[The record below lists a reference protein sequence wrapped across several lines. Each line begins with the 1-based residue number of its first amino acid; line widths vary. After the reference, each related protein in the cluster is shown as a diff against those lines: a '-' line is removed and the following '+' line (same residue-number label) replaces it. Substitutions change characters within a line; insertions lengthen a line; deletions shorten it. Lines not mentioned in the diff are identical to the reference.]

1 LTAATIL
8 AMLPI
13 VSILVIMLGL
23 RWSASR
29 AGIISLFLT
38 VFIAWLGFGYG
49 TEIYPR
55 IGLSGALGGAL
66 TEAIFTA
73 GTILWILFP
82 AMCIHHF
89 QVRTGAID
97 ILRLKTASLSE
108 DPRIVALLIFW
119 FFALFGEGLA
129 GFGTPVVLAVPFLV
143 SVGFRPIDSVAVVL
157 IGHSVGVSFG
167 AVGTPIL
174 PQMAATGLDGLAL
187 ARTTGLFHATLGWV
201 MLFIAMMFITK
212 SLKRDGIHLPE
223 SIWGWTAL
231 AAALF
236 LLPYF
241 VISRWIGPE
250 LPTLGG
256 ALFGGLGFIAIYRF
270 YASRKE
276 KPPAAPTELL
286 TGRPGSLIRV
296 TAPYWILVSLILAT
310 RLISPLKAAL
320 SPVVWRW
327 SFLDSFQG
335 VIAPLYHP
343 GTLIFLGFVAGACFQ
358 RAKPAAIK
366 TAMVDSVRMLV
377 PITIALVAMLSIS
390 RIMVHAQMIDI
401 LSVSAARAGGR
412 FWPVFAPFIGVLGAF
427 VTGSATASNVLF
439 SEFQQTAAQNLG
451 LPVLTMVGAQGFGA
465 AVGNIICPH
474 NIIAGAATVGMTGQE
489 GKILAKTIVACL
501 IYSTLGGLFAFW
513 LVS

>member
-13 VSILVIMLGL
+13 ASILVIMLGL

-29 AGIISLFLT
+29 AGIISLFFT
-38 VFIAWLGFGYG
+38 VLIALFGFGYG
-49 TEIYPR
+49 TDIYPG
-55 IGLSGALGGAL
+55 IGLSGAIVGAF
-66 TEAIFTA
+66 TEAFFIA

-89 QVRTGAID
+89 QVRAGAIET
-97 ILRLKTASLSE
+97 LRLKTASLSD

-174 PQMAATGLDGLAL
+174 PQMAATGLSGMEL
-187 ARTTGLFHATLGWV
+187 ARTTGLFHAVLGWV
-201 MLFIAMMFITK
+201 MLFIAMAFITK
-212 SLKRDGIHLPE
+212 SLKKNGVEMPR

-236 LLPYF
+236 LVPYF
-241 VISRWIGPE
+241 VISQWVGPE

-256 ALFGGLGFIAIYRF
+256 ALFGGLCFIAIYRL
-270 YASRKE
+270 ATSRKAE
-276 KPPAAPTELL
+276 STMAPAGIVPGNPVSLL
-286 TGRPGSLIRV
+286 RI
-296 TAPYWILVSLILAT
+296 TAPYWILVSLILMT
-310 RLISPLKAAL
+310 RLIAPLKETL
-320 SPVVWRW
+320 NPIVWRW
-327 SFLDSFQG
+327 SLLDSFHG
-335 VIAPLYHP
+335 TIAPLYHP
-343 GTLIFLGFVAGACFQ
+343 GTLIFIGFVAGAFFQ
-358 RAKPAAIK
+358 RARPAAIK
-366 TAMVDSVRMLV
+366 TAMRDSARMLV

-401 LSVSAARAGGR
+401 LSVSAAQAGGR
-412 FWPVFAPFIGVLGAF
+412 YWPIFAPFIGVLGSF

-489 GKILAKTIVACL
+489 GKIMAKTIVACL